1 MIPIEVSKLESVRL
15 EMHGDAVVV
24 SIEIVAIDDQS
35 VRGEMV
41 ADLMSATSEDFDIKI
56 YPPPSPSYTRF
67 VARRRGVFRG
77 NYPRD
82 THLGFVVRYI
92 GFDEFF
98 NDVGECDTV
107 EKLLSLITQ
116 ETACTVKLLQW
127 YGILLFYTGG
137 K

>member
-1 MIPIEVSKLESVRL
+1 M
-15 EMHGDAVVV
+15 

-98 NDVGECDTV
+98 NDVGESDAI
-107 EKLLSLITQ
+107 EKLLSLIAE
-116 ETACTVKLLQW
+116 ETACTIEFLQR
-127 YGILLFYTGG
+127 YSILFFNSCSKRLRLEEILEI
-137 K
+137 